1 MGRKNRRKKS
11 SYSRK
16 MKVDPKRL
24 IIKKT
29 YSAFPGTDGGGT
41 GLAGCAGYD
50 EHNEYTGHTG
60 TDDIPQQESG
70 RIPQRGDIWFVD
82 LGFHPGTSVQ
92 DGCRPVVILSNDMA
106 NFHSETLT
114 VVPMTTRLKK
124 AHLPTHVI
132 LAGECPSMETSMV
145 LGEQLTTVGKP
156 ALRSYVGSLSPD
168 KTREVE
174 RSVEAHL
181 GLASNRD

>member
-50 EHNEYTGHTG
+50 
-60 TDDIPQQESG
+60 ESG

-174 RSVEAHL
+174 RAVEAHL

>member
-24 IIKKT
+24 IIKQT
-29 YSAFPGTDGGGT
+29 YSAIPSAASDGFT
-41 GLAGCAGYD
+41 SQA
-50 EHNEYTGHTG
+50 GHTG
-60 TDDIPQQESG
+60 IDNISQQEAE
-70 RIPQRGDIWFVD
+70 RIPQRGDVWFVD

-92 DGCRPVVILSNDMA
+92 EGCRPVAILSNDTA

-124 AHLPTHVI
+124 SHLPTHVI
-132 LAGECPSMETSMV
+132 LAGECPPMETSMV

-156 ALRSYVGSLSPD
+156 ALRSYVGSLSPN

-174 RSVEAHL
+174 RAVEAHL